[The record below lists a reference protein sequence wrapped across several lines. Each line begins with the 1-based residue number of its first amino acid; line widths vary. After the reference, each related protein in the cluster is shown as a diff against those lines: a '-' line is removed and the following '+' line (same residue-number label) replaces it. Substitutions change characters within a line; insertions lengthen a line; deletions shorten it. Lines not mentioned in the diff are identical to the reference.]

1 MSLRHVNWITAGV
14 IVALAAY
21 VFVESRSFGDR
32 SALLPTILAVTLA
45 GLAGILFFSN
55 LRRGA
60 VAEHAAPF
68 DGVPWTLWTFAVVL
82 LIGFAFGASFVGFYE
97 SAFVFIAVLA
107 FAMPHEFGRTWRT
120 AGVSVLYAA
129 AFTVLLILAFNFILR
144 IPTPP
149 GLLVG

>member
-14 IVALAAY
+14 MVALAAY

-45 GLAGILFFSN
+45 VLGGILFFSN

-60 VAEHAAPF
+60 VVEDAAPF
-68 DGVPWTLWTFAVVL
+68 HGVPWTLWIFAVVL
-82 LIGFAFGASFVGFYE
+82 LIGFALGASFLGFYE
-97 SAFVFIAVLA
+97 SAFVFIALLA
-107 FAMPHEFGRTWRT
+107 FAMSHETGRTWRT
-120 AGVSVLYAA
+120 AGVSALYAG
-129 AFTVLLILAFNFILR
+129 AFTVLLFLAFNIILR